1 MCSAMPADP
10 GRNTTPD
17 RTDSAGMR
25 FVTVAAAVVATG
37 IVGAVPA
44 VADPAA
50 PTTTEPTAAAPAEAT
65 STAPTSTAPSGT
77 PTSTEA
83 TSTAPASTPTSTA
96 PTSTAPTS
104 TAATSTAPAGGRQ
117 VTYTVTTTSDLTANI
132 YYVTGDPPSQAE
144 ANDPKFMPMARTL
157 VGPGAPWT
165 FQTNLDDPNQWAFV
179 SASGGLR
186 VNPQFRCE
194 IAVDG
199 QVVVSQQG
207 GSGVQCA
214 LRPW

>member
-1 MCSAMPADP
+1 MRHLTA
-10 GRNTTPD
+10 
-17 RTDSAGMR
+17 AG
-25 FVTVAAAVVATG
+25 AAAVLLAAG
-37 IVGAVPA
+37 IGAA
-44 VADPAA
+44 SSASADPTMTD
-50 PTTTEPTAAAPAEAT
+50 PTNTEVSTAAPAEPA
-65 STAPTSTAPSGT
+65 STEPASTE
-77 PTSTEA
+77 PTSTE
-83 TSTAPASTPTSTA
+83 PTSTE
-96 PTSTAPTS
+96 PTSTEPTS
-104 TAATSTAPAGGRQ
+104 TESTSTEPEGARQ

-132 YYVTGDPPSQAE
+132 YYVTTDPPAQSE
-144 ANDPKFMPMARTL
+144 ANDPEYMPMARTM

-165 FQTNLDDPNQWAFV
+165 FQTTLEDPTQWAFV

-186 VNPQFRCE
+186 VNPEFRCE

>member
-1 MCSAMPADP
+1 MRHLTLAALLLGLAGVSVQALAGADP
-10 GRNTTPD
+10 TTP
-17 RTDSAGMR
+17 
-25 FVTVAAAVVATG
+25 
-37 IVGAVPA
+37 P
-44 VADPAA
+44 A
-50 PTTTEPTAAAPAEAT
+50 PTPAP
-65 STAPTSTAPSGT
+65 
-77 PTSTEA
+77 
-83 TSTAPASTPTSTA
+83 
-96 PTSTAPTS
+96 
-104 TAATSTAPAGGRQ
+104 GGAHQ

-132 YYVTGDPPSQAE
+132 YYVTADPPSQAA
-144 ANDPKFMPMARTL
+144 ANDPQFMPMARTG

-165 FQTNLDDPNQWAFV
+165 FQTTLNNPTQWAFI

-186 VNPQFRCE
+186 VNPEFRCE

>member
-1 MCSAMPADP
+1 MVVAGLAVASSAGADP
-10 GRNTTPD
+10 STTP
-17 RTDSAGMR
+17 T
-25 FVTVAAAVVATG
+25 
-37 IVGAVPA
+37 
-44 VADPAA
+44 
-50 PTTTEPTAAAPAEAT
+50 PTP
-65 STAPTSTAPSGT
+65 SSTAPS
-77 PTSTEA
+77 P
-83 TSTAPASTPTSTA
+83 STAPGPTATDSAA
-96 PTSTAPTS
+96 PTSSATPTNTPATSPTS
-104 TAATSTAPAGGRQ
+104 APPTSAVPAGSHQ

-132 YYVTGDPPSQAE
+132 YYVTADPPSQSA
-144 ANDPKFMPMARTL
+144 ANDPKYMPIVRQT

-165 FQTNLDDPNQWAFV
+165 LQTTLNDATKWAFV

-186 VNPQFRCE
+186 VNPEFHCE

>member
-1 MCSAMPADP
+1 MRHLTIAALLVALGGVAVQAAAGADP
-10 GRNTTPD
+10 ETTTPP
-17 RTDSAGMR
+17 TTS
-25 FVTVAAAVVATG
+25 
-37 IVGAVPA
+37 
-44 VADPAA
+44 AA
-50 PTTTEPTAAAPAEAT
+50 PTPAA
-65 STAPTSTAPSGT
+65 SG
-77 PTSTEA
+77 A
-83 TSTAPASTPTSTA
+83 H
-96 PTSTAPTS
+96 
-104 TAATSTAPAGGRQ
+104 Q

-132 YYVTGDPPSQAE
+132 YYVTADPPSQSA
-144 ANDPKFMPMARTL
+144 ANDPQFMPMARTG

-165 FQTNLDDPNQWAFV
+165 FQTTLNNPTQWAFI

-186 VNPQFRCE
+186 VNPEFRCE

>member
-1 MCSAMPADP
+1 
-10 GRNTTPD
+10 
-17 RTDSAGMR
+17 MR

-50 PTTTEPTAAAPAEAT
+50 PTSTEPTAAAPAEAT
-65 STAPTSTAPSGT
+65 STAPTSAAPTSTAPSGA
-77 PTSTEA
+77 EA
-83 TSTAPASTPTSTA
+83 TSTA

-104 TAATSTAPAGGRQ
+104 TEATSTAPAGGRQ